1 LLPSRYSLDNYC
13 LGKYIIDI
21 CPNTDPNPIH
31 SPESTTVAR
40 IAPPADFYDAQ
51 AYCAEESVGY
61 LMKRIM
67 LSIVYQADKRLDLH
81 GLTSAQW
88 GPLMRLQTSGGSTV
102 AELARWLQVD
112 AGAMTRLLDR
122 LEKKGLCKRVRSTED
137 RRVVKVELTPDGEAA
152 IKQVPAVLAEVMNA
166 HLAGFSKSEWIALKT
181 YLQRMLETGD
191 ALREAVG
198 SDRSP

>member
-1 LLPSRYSLDNYC
+1 
-13 LGKYIIDI
+13 
-21 CPNTDPNPIH
+21 
-31 SPESTTVAR
+31 
-40 IAPPADFYDAQ
+40 
-51 AYCAEESVGY
+51 
-61 LMKRIM
+61 M
-67 LSIVYQADKRLDLH
+67 LSIVYQADKRLDVH

-152 IKQVPAVLAEVMNA
+152 ITQVPAVLAEVMNA
-166 HLAGFSKSEWIALKT
+166 HLAGFSKSEWLALKT

-191 ALREAVG
+191 AMREAGG